1 MDPNA
6 ESVFE
11 TDFWKD
17 AVARKSWDD
26 LVPGEPRPTILYLL
40 TLEAIQ
46 RYCRSVGD
54 QHPLADASATKHARH
69 YAANFRFT

>member
-1 MDPNA
+1 MDPHA

-17 AVARKSWDD
+17 AAARKSWDD
-26 LVPGEPRPTILYLL
+26 LVPGEPRPTIPYLL
-40 TLEAIQ
+40 TLEAVQ

-54 QHPLADASATKHARH
+54 HIRSISTRNMLGEAVT
-69 YAANFRFT
+69 AA